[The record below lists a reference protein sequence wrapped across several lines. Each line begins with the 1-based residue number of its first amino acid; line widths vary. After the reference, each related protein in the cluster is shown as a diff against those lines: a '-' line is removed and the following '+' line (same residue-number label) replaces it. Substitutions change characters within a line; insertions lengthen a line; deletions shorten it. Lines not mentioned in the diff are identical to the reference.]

1 MKKIC
6 TFLSLFLFL
15 AVFGFFNLGE
25 KSGYAENKDKI
36 ILKGVVR
43 GAGDPNFLGGANW
56 VAVSGNY
63 AFVVS
68 YDDNMLSAFDVS
80 DPSNPTIASGVKVQG
95 YEGEKSGA
103 FSVFVSG
110 NYAFVY
116 DDSGVILIYDIS
128 DHVNTAPILK
138 SKIRIGPLDK
148 YQQVESGWGNVFVS
162 GNYAYTVD
170 EVMNTLSIIDI
181 SNKNTPAIV
190 GTISG
195 AGAPN
200 YLKYPDYVTVDGNYA
215 YVAGGGDDAL
225 SIFNI
230 SNPKKPA
237 LTGVIKGKGEPNY
250 LGGINSVA
258 INGNYAYVASY
269 DDAALSIIDISN
281 PSNPIFKGVIRSEGQ
296 PNYLKSAIDVV
307 VVNNYA
313 FVAGAADNAISVFD
327 VVDPVNPTL
336 KDVIRGAG
344 GPNYLEDVNSLEIS
358 GNYLYATALSDNAL
372 VIFDISSFV
381 NGKRSTDEPN
391 IDNGA
396 DNGENVITPD
406 DGNASVLRKW
416 LRIHNPY
423 ST

>member
-1 MKKIC
+1 MKKIYI
-6 TFLSLFLFL
+6 FFVLFLFL
-15 AVFGFFNLGE
+15 AVFCFFNLGE

-80 DPSNPTIASGVKVQG
+80 DPSNPTIASGIKIQG
-95 YEGEKSGA
+95 YTDKDWGA
-103 FSVFVSG
+103 FSVFISG

-116 DDSGVILIYDIS
+116 DDGGVLLIYDIS
-128 DHVNTAPILK
+128 DHVNTGPKLK
-138 SKIRIGPLDK
+138 SKIKIGPMEQ
-148 YQQVESGWGNVFVS
+148 YQDVESAWGYAFVS

-181 SNKNTPAIV
+181 SDKNKPVIL

-195 AGAPN
+195 AGEPN
-200 YLKYPDYVTVDGNYA
+200 YLKYPDFVTVDGNYA
-215 YVAGGGDDAL
+215 YVTGGGDDAL

-230 SNPKKPA
+230 SDPKKPVF
-237 LTGVIKGKGEPNY
+237 TGVIRGKGDPNY
-250 LGGINSVA
+250 LGGTNSVA
-258 INGNYAYVASY
+258 INGNYAYVVSY
-269 DDAALSIIDISN
+269 DDAALSIIDISD
-281 PSNPIFKGVIRSEGQ
+281 PSNPILKGVIRGEGQ
-296 PNYLKSAIDVV
+296 PNYLESAIDVV
-307 VVNNYA
+307 LVNNYA
-313 FVAGAADNAISVFD
+313 FVASSANNAISVYD
-327 VVDPVNPTL
+327 VVDPTNPIL

-344 GPNYLEDVNSLEIS
+344 SPNYLKDVNSLEIS
-358 GNYLYATALSDNAL
+358 GNYLYATAFSDNAL

-391 IDNGA
+391 IDNSA
-396 DNGENVITPD
+396 DNGEEIITPD
-406 DGNASVLRKW
+406 DSNTSALRKW